1 MFKLNS
7 VGVIIIEDE
16 LLLIP
21 EFHKIYTEDTS
32 TNKSLSFK
40 IFEYIYFMC
49 DYKSPYN
56 NYGEDKETQIVK
68 DFFRDGAINLKTPDI
83 EAAMKKYNELKKIP
97 EVHVLE
103 ASRALMFKVADYMN
117 KVDLNGRTFKGAC
130 DALANVSKTIASY
143 SQVKESVE
151 KEIGKTGRNRAN
163 RTKGNRED

>member
-1 MFKLNS
+1 MFKLNQ
-7 VGVIIIEDE
+7 VGVIVIEDE

-21 EFHKIYTEDTS
+21 EFNKIYIEDS
-32 TNKSLSFK
+32 TPNKVKAFK

-56 NYGEDKETQIVK
+56 NYGTEKETHIIR
-68 DFFRDGAINLKTPDI
+68 DFFRDESINLKTPDI
-83 EAAMKKYNELKKIP
+83 EAAINKYNELKKIP

-103 ASRALMFKVADYMN
+103 ASRELMFKVADYMKSVKLSSVN
-117 KVDLNGRTFKGAC
+117 FLAATN
-130 DALANVSKTIASY
+130 ALSNVSKTISSY

-151 KEIGKTGRNRAN
+151 KELGKTGRNRGN